1 MRAAVDRDS
10 LGLRHERTLVYSPHR
25 WLVVIDDLQ
34 ARREHRY
41 EQWFHFSPN
50 LSVALAEGG
59 ASVRGDDGSAFSVSP
74 LLKREDTALRL
85 VRGQKSPRLQG
96 WTSYRH
102 RPLEPNW
109 ALGAAL
115 EGDAVVL
122 ATLLRLGP
130 TQPVPTRAS
139 VSRAA
144 DGCRYELAWQVD
156 GKSEGFSLW
165 CPAGAH
171 PECRLV
177 SATEPLG

>member
-96 WTSYRH
+96 WTSLPAPTTGTELGPRR
-102 RPLEPNW
+102 RPRRRCGRPRNT
-109 ALGAAL
+109 ATPGPHPARAN
-115 EGDAVVL
+115 EGQRLASRRRLPVRTRLASRWQVRGVL
-122 ATLLRLGP
+122 AL
-130 TQPVPTRAS
+130 VPRGST
-139 VSRAA
+139 
-144 DGCRYELAWQVD
+144 
-156 GKSEGFSLW
+156 
-165 CPAGAH
+165 P
-171 PECRLV
+171 
-177 SATEPLG
+177 